1 MKDFNS
7 IIFFASETHMM
18 NGEVET
24 DENIPAEE
32 VGPEVSNIFLNKKK
46 VLWIKWQNLEET
58 LARIFQ
64 KFSIS
69 VTTKCEAVPQY
80 NLLQT
85 DRC

>member
-32 VGPEVSNIFLNKKK
+32 VEPEVSNIFSTKKK
-46 VLWIKWQNLEET
+46 FCGLSGKI
-58 LARIFQ
+58 
-64 KFSIS
+64 
-69 VTTKCEAVPQY
+69 
-80 NLLQT
+80 
-85 DRC
+85 